1 MKTTRIFHLKVFI
14 ILVVIFLIYL
24 NRCIYI
30 MGTFSDVTA
39 QKQTFTDKTII
50 LFYCIKYLQ
59 LRNKYNKSN
68 AAVIKNRMLSK
79 VKFQDVFNTVLRNR
93 NTINIRDI
101 KGRMSY
107 VTRFIRHVRNMMQ
120 LNLQLLY
127 GKMTF

>member
-1 MKTTRIFHLKVFI
+1 
-14 ILVVIFLIYL
+14 
-24 NRCIYI
+24 

-39 QKQTFTDKTII
+39 QKQTSTDKTII

-79 VKFQDVFNTVLRNR
+79 VKIQDVFNTVLRKR

-107 VTRFIRHVRNMMQ
+107 VTRFYTTCQ
-120 LNLQLLY
+120 KY
-127 GKMTF
+127 DAT